1 MSDKEGGKTAF
12 FDLDGTK
19 FRRRAGVGYRSVD
32 DVLVD
37 GKWTPYEGNDALKP
51 AVFGNEI
58 EDPLGS

>member
-1 MSDKEGGKTAF
+1 MCDEEGGKTAY
-12 FDLDGTK
+12 FDLDGAK
-19 FRRRAGVGYRSVD
+19 FRRRAGVSYRSVD

-37 GKWTPYEGNDALKP
+37 GKWEPYEGSDPLKP